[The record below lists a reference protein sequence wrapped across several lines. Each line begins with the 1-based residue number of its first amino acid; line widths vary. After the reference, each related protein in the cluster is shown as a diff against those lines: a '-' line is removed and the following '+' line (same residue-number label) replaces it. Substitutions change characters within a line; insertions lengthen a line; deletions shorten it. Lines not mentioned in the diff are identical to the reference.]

1 MMSLDG
7 PKVELAIIANTL
19 STELTEV
26 AFYYITFVG
35 YKHIRSFFFFESAFV
50 IYLYTYIRLY
60 VCVCVWDLDFFW
72 GVLKNHYFNRLLT
85 CLKRR

>member
-26 AFYYITFVG
+26 AFYNITFVG
-35 YKHIRSFFFFESAFV
+35 YKHIRSFFFFWECFCNIS
-50 IYLYTYIRLY
+50 IYIYST
-60 VCVCVWDLDFFW
+60 VCVCVCV
-72 GVLKNHYFNRLLT
+72 GSRLL
-85 CLKRR
+85 LGGFEKSLF

>member
-1 MMSLDG
+1 MSLDG

-50 IYLYTYIRLY
+50 IYLYIYTT
-60 VCVCVWDLDFFW
+60 VCVCVCGISTSFGGFW
-72 GVLKNHYFNRLLT
+72 KIIILIVYWLV
-85 CLKRR
+85 